1 MPLLKYSADN
11 YIEKKQSALN
21 VDVIDVEFYGDFL
34 ICILPQENDVIN
46 CICYCDDKEIIRYLT
61 IVGVPTGDVFVL
73 NILNGNNT
81 GSVKW

>member
-1 MPLLKYSADN
+1 MTLKYSADN

-34 ICILPQENDVIN
+34 ICILPQKNDVVN
-46 CICYCDDKEIIRYLT
+46 GICYCDDREIIRYLT
-61 IVGVPTGDVFVL
+61 IVGVPTSDVFVL